1 MNDILL
7 TIAVCLALSIIG
19 LIALQVA
26 KAAGEYDHDTERG
39 RELSNAEVTAIIT
52 RKRD

>member
-1 MNDILL
+1 MTSILGILALCITL
-7 TIAVCLALSIIG
+7 TI
-19 LIALQVA
+19 IALVIMQT
-26 KAAGEYDHDTERG
+26 KASGAQTAQQPIG